1 MIHVSNDPI
10 PAHKLGQFHEVL
22 CACGGRYRGNPRD
35 CTKQEGVY
43 RVDYSYDPT
52 TGFDERWRRCIEDV
66 REVRKD
72 QWWRRML
79 RRLAN
84 NAVCGPKPSAGL
96 GTQDGLVGETIQE
109 DNK

>member
-10 PAHKLGQFHEVL
+10 PANKLGQFHEVL

-35 CTKQEGVY
+35 CTKHEGVY

-52 TGFDERWRRCIEDV
+52 TGFDARLRRCIEDV
-66 REVRKD
+66 REVRRD
-72 QWWRRML
+72 QWWRRLL

-84 NAVCGPKPSAGL
+84 PSHH
-96 GTQDGLVGETIQE
+96 DGAASAPSVDGVVGSLNQE
-109 DNK
+109 DA